1 MWRSLCGFN
10 CDLTADIV
18 ECNRQCPSVGDCN
31 TLQKCQNMSELRHVL
46 VRFSAWSLDPYI
58 IFISSIMT
66 FSNAFIV
73 VLLWIS
79 LLLHSRW
86 AIDEATLWHKGEFWT
101 SSNFTLE
108 FIYSMSVSD
117 KSEISLDWFGIH
129 FVGKGEPSLPP
140 PYVRKNSQ
148 YLALC
153 PSLLHE
159 KHVIGWP
166 YLHDHSRWF
175 PSPQNVHL
183 SLGLNWSA

>member
-117 KSEISLDWFGIH
+117 KSEIYLDCYLWEKEPKGNKNDVMHCWRRILANMFRSMTVSWFIH
-129 FVGKGEPSLPP
+129 VKI
-140 PYVRKNSQ
+140 PYHIRI
-148 YLALC
+148 C
-153 PSLLHE
+153 
-159 KHVIGWP
+159 
-166 YLHDHSRWF
+166 
-175 PSPQNVHL
+175 
-183 SLGLNWSA
+183 GLFGARSSIEITIK